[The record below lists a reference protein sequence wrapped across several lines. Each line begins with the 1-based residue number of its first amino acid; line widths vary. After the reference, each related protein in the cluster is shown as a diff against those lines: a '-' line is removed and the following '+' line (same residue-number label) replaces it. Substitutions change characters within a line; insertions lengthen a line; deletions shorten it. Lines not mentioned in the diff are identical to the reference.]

1 MLVVMRVEAHD
12 AFWHRWFMRDRL
24 RVLVADD
31 HADCG
36 EAIGTVLRLLGHDVR
51 IVRNGCDALEL
62 VDSFEPELM
71 LLDLCLPDV
80 TGLDIAHAVRMS
92 DGSQPYL
99 VALTGW
105 AEARYRDLALD
116 AGFDRF
122 VIKPPELDTLREL
135 VTAAQDARRI
145 VAATAS

>member
-1 MLVVMRVEAHD
+1 MCD
-12 AFWHRWFMRDRL
+12 GL

-36 EAIGTVLRLLGHDVR
+36 ESIGTILRLLGHDVR
-51 IVRNGCDALEL
+51 IVRSGCEALEL
-62 VDSFEPELM
+62 VDSFGPELVLM
-71 LLDLCLPDV
+71 DLCLPDI

-92 DGSQPYL
+92 DLPQPYL

-122 VIKPPELDTLREL
+122 VMKPPELDTLREL
-135 VTAAQDARRI
+135 VADALGARPAARLVSRAGE
-145 VAATAS
+145 